1 MSDADYNRPASI
13 FAMVVIG
20 IMGSCMAIIMPG
32 FLSALTGA
40 RGLTAQEVSII
51 ASVEL
56 AATMVATLMVAPL
69 VATSHRRVLAFVAL
83 LLIMSGNLVTALVW
97 DYEAL
102 VVARIVAG
110 LGEGAVIVVMASSVA
125 ATAMPDRVFAIY
137 IASNLC
143 ISALVFS
150 VLRILTGTGHLN
162 WIFFALI
169 ALAALAAAF
178 LPLLPQS
185 PPGAPRAGPGPKSV
199 AGAATSSGTEVTTAI
214 IGLAGTLFFFVAIGT
229 AWPLM
234 GQIGASWGTSAQEVA
249 AGLAAS
255 SVVGIL
261 CALFVSWLGTRFG
274 RRIPLVI
281 GSCGLIA
288 VMFALTLRQAGLFGI
303 LCSAFVFWWVFTVPY
318 YMGLMA
324 EADRTGR
331 AVSFSMAM
339 QFGGLALGPLLATL
353 SVKGASAYAGAI
365 WSGLALFAL
374 AMLTMLVADF
384 RNRRVTARELL

>member
-1 MSDADYNRPASI
+1 MTDAASRQYNRLASI
-13 FAMVVIG
+13 FAMIVIG

-32 FLSALTGA
+32 FLSALSGM
-40 RGLTAQEVSII
+40 RGLTAAQVSII

-56 AATMVATLMVAPL
+56 AATMIATLAVAPL
-69 VATSHRRVLAFVAL
+69 VATRNRRVIALVAL
-83 LLIMSGNLVTALVW
+83 LLIMAGNLATGLLW
-97 DYEAL
+97 DYNVLAA
-102 VVARIVAG
+102 ARIVAG

-125 ATAMPDRVFAIY
+125 ATAMPDRIFAIY
-137 IASNLC
+137 IASNLV
-143 ISALVFS
+143 ISGVVFSALR
-150 VLRILTGTGHLN
+150 VLTAIGHLN

-169 ALAALAAAF
+169 ALSAVAAAF
-178 LPLLPQS
+178 LPLLPAF
-185 PPGAPRAGPGPKSV
+185 PPAVTRAPGAPAQATGSSAGEL
-199 AGAATSSGTEVTTAI
+199 GTAV

-234 GQIGASWGTSAQEVA
+234 GQIGASWGTSAEDVA
-249 AGLAAS
+249 EGLAAS
-255 SVVGIL
+255 SFVGIV

-288 VMFALTLRQAGLFGI
+288 VMFTLTLRQASLFGI

-331 AVSFSMAM
+331 VVSFSMAM

-353 SVKGASAYAGAI
+353 SFKGASAYAGAI

-374 AMLTMLVADF
+374 AMLTMLIADF
-384 RNRRVTARELL
+384 RNRRVAA

>member
-1 MSDADYNRPASI
+1 MNDAASRQYNRVASI

-32 FLSALTGA
+32 FLSALSGM
-40 RGLTAQEVSII
+40 RGLTAAQVSIV
-51 ASVEL
+51 ASAEL
-56 AATMVATLMVAPL
+56 AATMLATLAVAPL
-69 VATSHRRVLAFVAL
+69 VATKNRRVIALLAL
-83 LLIMSGNLVTALVW
+83 LLIMAGNLATGLLW
-97 DYEAL
+97 DYDVL
-102 VVARIVAG
+102 IGARIVAG

-125 ATAMPDRVFAIY
+125 ATAMPDRIFAIY
-137 IASNLC
+137 IASNLV
-143 ISALVFS
+143 ISTIVFSALR
-150 VLRILTGTGHLN
+150 VLTAIGHLN

-169 ALAALAAAF
+169 ALAALATVF
-178 LPLLPQS
+178 LPLLPAF
-185 PPGAPRAGPGPKSV
+185 PPAVTHAPAGAGAPVQPAGSS
-199 AGAATSSGTEVTTAI
+199 AAELRTAV

-234 GQIGASWGTSAQEVA
+234 GQIGASWGTSAEDVA
-249 AGLAAS
+249 EGLAAS
-255 SVVGIL
+255 SLVGIF

-274 RRIPLVI
+274 RRIPLII

-288 VMFALTLRQAGLFGI
+288 VMFTLTLRQANLFGI

-331 AVSFSMAM
+331 VVSFSMAM

-353 SVKGASAYAGAI
+353 SFKGASAYAGAI
-365 WSGLALFAL
+365 WTGVALFAL
-374 AMLTMLVADF
+374 AMLTMLIADF
-384 RNRRVTARELL
+384 RNRRVAA